1 LSNLGRTSTCW
12 MSFSKV
18 SLMKDDFN
26 DEVPDG
32 TPKTLNFFYG
42 VLNWNEVSKLRG
54 KLKRDHATHFLGWL
68 KRSIPRNSI
77 WKFSYAKDTMEGG
90 PMMWMSYEM
99 DGNRK

>member
-1 LSNLGRTSTCW
+1 
-12 MSFSKV
+12 
-18 SLMKDDFN
+18 MKDDFN

-54 KLKRDHATHFLGWL
+54 KLKKDHATHFLGWL
-68 KRSIPRNSI
+68 ERSIPRNSI

-90 PMMWMSYEM
+90 QWCECHMKWMEIEKK
-99 DGNRK
+99 GNG